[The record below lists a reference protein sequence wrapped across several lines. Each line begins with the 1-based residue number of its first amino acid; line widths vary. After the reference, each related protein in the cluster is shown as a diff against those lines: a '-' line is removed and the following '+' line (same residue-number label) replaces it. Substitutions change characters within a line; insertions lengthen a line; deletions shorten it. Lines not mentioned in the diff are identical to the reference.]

1 LIPTSSFQIART
13 NFIAKT
19 SDYCR
24 ASLAEDGPG
33 GQTFSTHGHIATPW
47 AVQGPAKISPA
58 EVSAPWLAEGRAM
71 LRLAWPLILAN
82 LTQQLIQAT
91 DVLLIGRLGAT
102 QLAAA
107 TLALNLTWTFSIF
120 LLGLIT
126 ASSPMMATAL
136 GQRFNAVRDVRRTFR
151 AGLWLIAIV
160 MPPYCVLMWNV
171 GPLMR
176 AFGESE
182 ELATQGQTFLRAYM
196 WIVPS
201 WLLFQLLRNFVAA
214 LERPR
219 IVLWLSIAGIAL
231 NALISWSLIF
241 GHFGLPALGLVG
253 SGLGSTITWL
263 ILCAALIAVVSR
275 ERRFRRFHLFGHSW
289 RFDRQRTIK
298 MIKLGWPIGA
308 TMALEIGVFALA
320 AFFMGWI
327 GAPAVA
333 AHAIALQLAA
343 LTFMVPLGLGQAATV
358 RVGLALGRRDE
369 AGITR
374 AGWTAWVMGIGF
386 MAAMAL
392 VMWSV
397 PRQLVTLF
405 LADVPK
411 NAVVIGLAV
420 SFLRVAAAFQ
430 LVDGAQVI
438 GAGMLRG
445 LHDTRWPLLFALVGY
460 WVVGLGIGSW
470 LAFGADWRGLGIWIG
485 LACGLASVAALML
498 ARWMLRTRLGLIAF
512 R

>member
-1 LIPTSSFQIART
+1 MDI
-13 NFIAKT
+13 
-19 SDYCR
+19 
-24 ASLAEDGPG
+24 G
-33 GQTFSTHGHIATPW
+33 
-47 AVQGPAKISPA
+47 KISA
-58 EVSAPWLAEGRAM
+58 DERQRPWRDELRSTLA
-71 LRLAWPLILAN
+71 LAWPLILAN

-91 DVLLIGRLGAT
+91 DVLLLGRLGAT
-102 QLAAA
+102 PLAAA

-151 AGLWLIAIV
+151 AGLWLLVIV
-160 MPPYCVLMWNV
+160 MPPYSLLMWNA
-171 GPLMR
+171 GGLMMTLGIS
-176 AFGESE
+176 A
-182 ELATQGQTFLRAYM
+182 ELAAQGQTFLRAYM
-196 WIVPS
+196 WIVAP

-214 LERPR
+214 VERPR
-219 IVLWLSIAGIAL
+219 IVLWLSIGGIFL
-231 NALISWSLIF
+231 NALVSWALIF

-263 ILCAALIAVVSR
+263 IMCAALIAVISTD
-275 ERRFRRFHLFGHSW
+275 RRFRRFHLFGHWW
-289 RFDRQRTIK
+289 RFDRQRTVA
-298 MIKLGWPIGA
+298 MLKLGWPIGA
-308 TMALEIGVFALA
+308 TMGLEIGVFALA
-320 AFFMGWI
+320 AYFMGWI

-333 AHAIALQLAA
+333 AHAVALQLAA

-358 RVGLALGRRDE
+358 RVGLALGRKDE
-369 AGITR
+369 AGVAR
-374 AGWTAWVMGIGF
+374 AGWTAWVLGLLF
-386 MAAMAL
+386 MATMAL
-392 VMWSV
+392 VMWGI
-397 PRQLVTLF
+397 PRQLITLF
-405 LADVPK
+405 LEDAPA

-470 LAFGADWRGLGIWIG
+470 LAFAADWKGVGIWIG
-485 LACGLASVAALML
+485 LASGLAVVAGLML
-498 ARWMLRTRLGLIAF
+498 ARWLLRDRLGLTRAGHS
-512 R
+512 